1 MIKEGDFVLVDKDAA
16 EFTFEKDYFATVV
29 YVGDEDC
36 QVETLNGTFLD
47 IEDINNVRIVDKTM
61 FKEVISEAQQYC
73 IDKYY
78 SPSLQIVIDIM
89 EEFDELLKHLEG
101 DYDFDVDRKTEIGA
115 MAYNITLLI
124 EVFKYRRES
133 YWSCPDLDILDTLE
147 RYARLIKEI
156 I

>member
-1 MIKEGDFVLVDKDAA
+1 MIKEGNFVLVDKDAA
-16 EFTFEKDYFATVV
+16 EFTFENDYFAKVV

-89 EEFDELLKHLEG
+89 EEFDELLNHLEG

-115 MAYNITLLI
+115 MRYNISTLI
-124 EVFKYRRES
+124 DVFKYRRDGD
-133 YWSCPDLDILDTLE
+133 WTCPDLEMLE
-147 RYARLIKEI
+147 RLEKYSRLVEETI
-156 I
+156 

>member
-16 EFTFEKDYFATVV
+16 EFTFEKDYFAAVV

-61 FKEVISEAQQYC
+61 FKEVFSEAQQYC
-73 IDKYY
+73 IDKFY

-89 EEFDELLKHLEG
+89 DKFYELLNHLED
-101 DYDFDVDRKTEIGA
+101 DYDFDVDRKSEIGA
-115 MAYNITLLI
+115 MKYNITTLI
-124 EVFKYRRES
+124 DVFKYRRDGD
-133 YWSCPDLDILDTLE
+133 WTCPDLDILETLE
-147 RYARLIKEI
+147 RYARLIKKMI
-156 I
+156 